1 MCVFVCYENQFTL
14 RKNDSHYLGRN
25 YRYIY
30 EIVCKS
36 KRKMQKSTQY
46 IVGYGALFTT
56 IIRDENESDGS
67 FSTQGKNKRYRLQPG
82 RIKKGDRLEE

>member
-1 MCVFVCYENQFTL
+1 MCVCVFVCYENQFTL

-36 KRKMQKSTQY
+36 KRKMQKSRLY
-46 IVGYGALFTT
+46 IVGYGAPFTT
-56 IIRDENESDGS
+56 IIRDENDSDGS
-67 FSTQGKNKRYRLQPG
+67 FST
-82 RIKKGDRLEE
+82 